1 MSDLSR
7 PACTSPTM
15 TALALALAL
24 GLGGAMPA
32 GAQTL
37 RIALQDDPDLLDPAP
52 GKSFVGR
59 IVFNSLCDKLI
70 DVSPDLKFVPRLATA
85 WTWSEDGKA
94 LTFTLREGAKFH
106 DGEPIDAEAV
116 KYNIERSKTLP
127 ESIRKS
133 ELSGVETVDAV
144 DAKTVRFNLKAPDV
158 SLIATLSDRA
168 GMMISPKAAKAAG
181 ADFGLKP
188 VCSGPYKFAERVQQD
203 RIVLERNPDH
213 WNAKNF
219 FFDKIIY
226 RNVRD
231 ATVRLANLRAG
242 DFDIIERLE
251 PTDVKDANADKNVKV
266 ESAVSLGY
274 QGITFNL
281 ANGAGADNPFAKD
294 KRLRQAMS
302 LAIDR
307 KALNEV
313 VFEGQFTP
321 GVQPVPPVSPYYSK
335 LFPVPAPDIAKARA
349 LVKAAGYDRV
359 KAEMKFANNPRTQR
373 LVEVIQAMVGEAG
386 IDLALAATE
395 FATQMADQTKGTFQT
410 VQIGWSGR
418 PDPDGN
424 IHSFMTCKGGLNDGK
439 YCSAEVDRLLNEARA
454 TPDFAKRLAAYEAAE
469 KIYLDD
475 LPIIYL
481 YYETWIWAMNK
492 KVQGFVPS
500 PDGMI
505 RLDGVKL
512 VN

>member
-1 MSDLSR
+1 MRRFFGSAKYLSL
-7 PACTSPTM
+7 
-15 TALALALAL
+15 TALAIAAALAA
-24 GLGGAMPA
+24 GAGA
-32 GAQTL
+32 QAQTL
-37 RIALQDDPDLLDPAP
+37 RIALQDDPDLLDPAS

-59 IVFNSLCDKLI
+59 IVFNSLCDKLV
-70 DVSPDLKFVPRLATA
+70 DVTPDLKFTPRLATS
-85 WTWSEDGKA
+85 WEWSADGKA
-94 LTFTLREGAKFH
+94 LTFKLRPGAKFH
-106 DGEPIDAEAV
+106 DGEPVDAEAV

-127 ESIRKS
+127 DSIRKS
-133 ELSGVETVDAV
+133 ELSGVDTVEAV
-144 DAKTVRFNLKAPDV
+144 DAQTVRFNLKAPDV

-168 GMMISPKAAKAAG
+168 GMMISPKAGKALG

-219 FFDKIIY
+219 FFDKIIF

-251 PTDVKDANADKNVKV
+251 PTDVKDAKADKNVMI

-294 KRLRQAMS
+294 KRLRQAFS
-302 LAIDR
+302 LALDR
-307 KALNEV
+307 KAINEV

-321 GVQPVPPVSPYYSK
+321 GVQPVPTVSPYYSK
-335 LFPVPAPDIAKARA
+335 LFPVAAPDVAQARA
-349 LVKAAGYDRV
+349 LIKAAGFDRV

-386 IDLALAATE
+386 IDLSLAATE
-395 FATQMADQTKGTFQT
+395 FATQMADQTKGAFQT

-439 YCSAEVDRLLNEARA
+439 YCNAEVDRLLNEARA
-454 TPDFAKRLAAYEAAE
+454 TPDFAKRMAAYEAAD

-481 YYETWIWAMNK
+481 YYETWIWGLNK
-492 KVQGFVPS
+492 KVRGFTPVS
-500 PDGMI
+500 DGMI
-505 RLDGVKL
+505 RLDGVKFA
-512 VN
+512 N